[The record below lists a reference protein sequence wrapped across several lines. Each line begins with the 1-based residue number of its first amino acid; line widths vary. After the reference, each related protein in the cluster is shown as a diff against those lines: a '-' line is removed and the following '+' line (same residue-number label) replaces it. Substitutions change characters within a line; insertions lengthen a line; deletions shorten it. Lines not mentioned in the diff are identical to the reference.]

1 MFQRCLPRYK
11 NELMTTHVKTH
22 KLLQICKQVVT
33 NLFTSCQQVVF
44 ALLVPSCCNKFGTF
58 KLLTTYVTSLMA
70 LSDLVYKVLITSL
83 IQPWYKKNVTRLT
96 ISDCNNIVI
105 TCTSEL
111 FKDYQNCTS
120 PKDECNLKSLRN
132 SLSAIW
138 NLWEECMFFQIARET
153 ILLLINNIPGV
164 PKKNLRCLISCN
176 VKTIKAITLK

>member
-22 KLLQICKQVVT
+22 SLLQICKQVVT

-44 ALLVPSCCNKFGTF
+44 ALLVPSCCNKFGTY

-96 ISDCNNIVI
+96 TSGCNNIVI

-111 FKDYQNCTS
+111 FKDYQN
-120 PKDECNLKSLRN
+120 SLRN

-164 PKKNLRCLISCN
+164 PKKTCG
-176 VKTIKAITLK
+176 VWFHVM